1 MEEGAS
7 ARQMAF
13 LWVTAVLHDFF
24 RETMRLLM
32 LVKLALIR
40 KKTKNSRLFAKK
52 NLRFIIV
59 FLAERLGMQLH
70 FIIVVGHTITCADM
84 HDLRVS
90 DEDDYSRTE
99 WVLAYVLVL

>member
-1 MEEGAS
+1 
-7 ARQMAF
+7 
-13 LWVTAVLHDFF
+13 
-24 RETMRLLM
+24 M

-40 KKTKNSRLFAKK
+40 KKKQKNSRLFAKK

>member
-1 MEEGAS
+1 
-7 ARQMAF
+7 
-13 LWVTAVLHDFF
+13 
-24 RETMRLLM
+24 
-32 LVKLALIR
+32 
-40 KKTKNSRLFAKK
+40 
-52 NLRFIIV
+52 
-59 FLAERLGMQLH
+59 MQLH